1 MPSPHLF
8 LDLSA
13 HGLGHLAQ
21 AAPVVNALRRRL
33 PGLRITARG
42 GLPRAAAEGRI
53 GADVAW
59 LHDASSDVGLC
70 MASAIDVLPAQT
82 LDAYRH
88 FHRDWRRGVAA
99 DAALLAASG
108 ATLLLSAVP
117 YRSLA
122 AARHAGIPAVALS
135 SLNWAALFR
144 HYCGRGREADTIYQE
159 ILSAYRAAD
168 AFLRLT
174 PAPPM
179 PELNNVRDVGPIAAL
194 GRNRRAEIERRLDL
208 PRGQRLA
215 LIALGGIDTRL
226 PLERWPRVADLVWL
240 APAAGPVQR
249 DDFRVL
255 PEHDEHLGDLA
266 YVDLVASC
274 DVVVT
279 KPGYG
284 TFVEAACH
292 GVPVVYVARDD
303 WPETPYLSAWL
314 RAHVPAVAVERE
326 RFWRGQMGEAL
337 EAVLAE
343 APGTPAEPTGI
354 EEAAAFLH
362 ALLTRRPG

>member
-1 MPSPHLF
+1 MSSPHLF

-21 AAPVVNALRRRL
+21 AAPVVNALHRRVPDLRL
-33 PGLRITARG
+33 TVRG
-42 GLPRAAAEGRI
+42 GLPRAAVEARI

-59 LHDASSDVGLC
+59 RYDASNDVGLC
-70 MASAIDVLPAQT
+70 MASAIDVRPAQT
-82 LDAYRH
+82 LEAYRQ
-88 FHRDWRRGVAA
+88 FHREWSGQVDA
-99 DAALLAASG
+99 DAALLDASG
-108 ATLLLSAVP
+108 VTLLLSAVP

-122 AARHAGIPAVALS
+122 AAHRLGLPAVALS

-144 HYCGRGREADTIYQE
+144 HYCGHLAETDGVHQQM
-159 ILSAYRAAD
+159 LSAYHAAEV
-168 AFLRLT
+168 FLRLT

-179 PELNNVRDVGPIAAL
+179 PELGNVRDIGPVAAL
-194 GRNRRAEIERRLDL
+194 GRNRRAEIQRRLQV
-208 PRGQRLA
+208 PRRQRLA

-226 PLERWPRVADLVWL
+226 AVERWPRLPDVTWL
-240 APAAGPVQR
+240 APAAWR
-249 DDFRVL
+249 FEREDFRGI
-255 PEHDEHLGDLA
+255 PEAGFS

-274 DVVVT
+274 DAVIA

-303 WPETPYLSAWL
+303 WPETPYLASWL

-326 RFWRGQMGEAL
+326 RFWRGALAEAL

-343 APGTPAEPTGI
+343 PPRTPAKPTGV
-354 EEAAAFLH
+354 EEAAAYLH
-362 ALLTRRPG
+362 DRVLGR